1 MVKSVKISGI
11 KQEEKMNK
19 TDGGKVPSRCK
30 KKMDLLHLLGQT
42 LYKEMDDGI

>member
-30 KKMDLLHLLGQT
+30 KKNGSTPSSWTDFV
-42 LYKEMDDGI
+42 